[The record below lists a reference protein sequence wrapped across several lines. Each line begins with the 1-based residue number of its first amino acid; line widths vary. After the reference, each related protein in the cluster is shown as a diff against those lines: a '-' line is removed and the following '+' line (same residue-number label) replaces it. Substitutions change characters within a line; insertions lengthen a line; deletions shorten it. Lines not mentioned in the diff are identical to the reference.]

1 MILLNFIYNASECGI
16 NDYDTTDDAVAIVMI
31 MMMMMLKK
39 CGRWAVVTGVV
50 LKPNWS
56 QVSPF

>member
-1 MILLNFIYNASECGI
+1 MILLNFIYNASECGR

-39 CGRWAVVTGVV
+39 RGRWAVVTGVV

-56 QVSPF
+56 QVSPV

>member
-1 MILLNFIYNASECGI
+1 MILFNFIYNASECGR